1 MSNITVT
8 NLPVATSV
16 NGSAQLMAVQS
27 GTSVSVTAQQ
37 IANLNA
43 NGGTVTSI
51 TAQSPLSGGTITTT
65 GSIGL
70 STNSI
75 TNSYLGTMPAG
86 TIKGNNSGSTAQ
98 PQDLTAAQVLSLIG
112 GGTVSLINTGQGLQG
127 GPITTTGTI
136 SISNTGVTSGAYGTA
151 TAVSQIAINS
161 QGQITSA
168 SSVNILI
175 PTSQITGL
183 GTMATQNANSV
194 AITGGTIDQTTIGAT
209 TAAAGTFTNLTATG
223 TVAIGT
229 ISSGTWNGAPI
240 AVTYGGTGATTVS
253 GARTNLGAAA
263 SGANSDITSLTGL
276 TTPLAG
282 TEGGT
287 GYGSYT
293 TGDILYASSS
303 STLARLNDVA
313 TGNALISGGVGVAPS
328 WGQIGLSTHVSGTLG
343 TANGG
348 TGLTSFTSG
357 GALYA
362 TSTSVLTTGT
372 LPVASG
378 GTGTTT
384 STGTGSV
391 VLSNS
396 PTLVT
401 PALGTPSTA
410 ILTNATGLP
419 LTTGVTGV
427 LPVANGGTG
436 ASTLTGYLVGNGTG
450 AFTAQ
455 TTIPNAGLTNSSITI
470 GSTAISLG
478 GFATTLSGLTTVT
491 VTQDPT
497 AALQLSTKQYVDGQV
512 ASVSNTT
519 FHTAASYTTT
529 ADLGTVTYNNGTSGV
544 GATITNAGTQAA
556 LTIDGYTFTATD
568 VTNATRVLVKNQS
581 SGLQNGI
588 YVVTNQGSGSTNWV
602 LTRSTD
608 FNTVGTGPNY
618 IETGAAAFVSGG
630 TSNNSTSW
638 VMNTTGTITVGSTAL
653 VWVQTSSSGN
663 IIVTA
668 PITKTGNTIGL
679 GTVGVAN
686 GGTGL
691 TSLTAYGLLYAL
703 TTASVGQISPSTSGY
718 ALLST
723 GASSAPAFGQVSL
736 TAGVIGTLPTA
747 NGGTNLTTFTAANNA
762 IYSTSASALTAGT
775 LPVLA
780 GGTGVTTSTGTGSVV
795 LSTSPTL
802 VTPALGTPSA
812 AVLTNATGLPLTTGV
827 TGTLGVTNGG
837 TGTATTFT
845 TGSVVFAGASGVYS
859 QNNSKLFWD
868 NTNNR
873 LGINTATPQNQ
884 LTIVSN
890 TQTTTPTGTL
900 PSGTDLYIVG
910 ANAANTRITQD
921 AYGTGAYGSYTGR
934 QARGTAAS
942 PTASQSGD
950 TLTQFT
956 GRGYG
961 ATVFATASTGRFDIT
976 AAENFTDTA
985 QGTYASV
992 FTTAT
997 GANSPTEAFRFGP
1010 AGQFGIGAGTYGTSG
1025 QFLTSGGAS
1034 AAPSWTTVSLSTL
1047 TGTVPVAN
1055 GGTGLTSYTVGD
1067 LLYASAS
1074 TTLSKLADVATG
1086 SVLVSG
1092 GVGVAPAWSTSPTVT
1107 ALTTGSISN
1116 SGNTTNTGTGSRF
1129 LADFTNATIT
1139 NRLAFQTST
1148 TNSTTGI
1155 YALPNGT
1162 STVASWQATN
1172 AADPTNASKVLIATN
1187 GSTDVQLVSG
1197 INGTGTYLPLSF
1209 FTNGSGQFAINTSG
1223 AFGIGSVAGATV
1235 SYGTSGQ
1242 LFVSGGSAA
1251 QPSWTNTVSAAT
1263 TFSTSITSPIHY
1275 GGTGT
1280 GSTLTLQSTSGVGA
1294 TDSILMKVGNN
1305 GAVTALSINTLGT
1318 VTVPVLATSSSTNI
1332 TPVLSFNA
1340 SNTSLASGVSVA
1352 NNYLQTLLQNKSSTT
1367 GASTNYVLSN
1377 DIGTDSSYYGE
1388 FGMNSS
1394 VYSASTPVD
1403 FYSIN
1408 NGIYFSG
1415 HDGDISFGSG
1425 NGFKTYFPWGSSG
1438 ASAHVINSS
1447 GALGFSTNLG
1457 TTPALSG
1464 TTGYGTSGQ
1473 TVISG
1478 GSSGATA
1485 WGTLGIAGGGTG
1497 QTTASAAFNALSPIT
1512 TTGDLIIGN
1521 GTNSATRLAIGTNG
1535 YVLTSNGTTASW
1547 AAASGVIS
1555 FTAGT
1560 TGFTPSSATTGA
1572 ITLAGTLNT
1581 ANGGTGL
1588 SSYTTGDLLYA
1599 SGTTAIGKLSD
1610 VATGSVLVSGG
1621 TGVAP
1626 AWSASPTITTINYTT
1641 AVGVTSETVP
1651 LVIGGTTA
1659 SSTLTLESTS
1669 GAGTTDAI
1677 LFKTGSQSER
1687 MRIDTNGNVGI
1698 GTTSPVEKLQISTAS
1713 RSYLVVQAT
1722 NANPGNEQGIHLQAV
1737 TDSTHLQDWYIF
1749 QNPTTAPNALIFT
1762 NFSNNGSG
1770 VVGGERMRI
1779 DASGNLLVGYTSSNG
1794 SYKLQV
1800 NSQIFATSST
1810 IATSDANYKT
1820 NVMPLSGAL
1829 DIVQKLNPVSFSW
1842 KEHAVHNFDT
1852 ATPTVGFLA
1861 QELQTALSN
1870 QTYVNSIVKESEVTL
1885 PDETKE
1891 KFLGIAEG
1899 NMIALLTKAI
1909 QELKAE
1915 FDAYKASHA

>member
-16 NGSAQLMAVQS
+16 SGSAQLMAVQS

-51 TAQSPLSGGTITTT
+51 TATSPLSGGTITTT

-70 STNSI
+70 NTNSI

-136 SISNTGVTSGAYGTA
+136 SISNTGVTSGTYGSA
-151 TAVSQIAINS
+151 TAVPQIAINS

-168 SSVNILI
+168 SRVNILI

-229 ISSGTWNGAPI
+229 ISSGTWNGTPI
-240 AVTYGGTGATTVS
+240 AVTYGGTGATTAS

-276 TTPLAG
+276 TTPLAE

-328 WGQIGLSTHVSGTLG
+328 WGKIGLSTHVNGT
-343 TANGG
+343 
-348 TGLTSFTSG
+348 
-357 GALYA
+357 
-362 TSTSVLTTGT
+362 
-372 LPVASG
+372 
-378 GTGTTT
+378 
-384 STGTGSV
+384 
-391 VLSNS
+391 
-396 PTLVT
+396 
-401 PALGTPSTA
+401 
-410 ILTNATGLP
+410 
-419 LTTGVTGV
+419 

-436 ASTLTGYLVGNGTG
+436 ATTLTGYLVGNGTS
-450 AFTAQ
+450 AVTAVS
-455 TTIPNAGLTNSSITI
+455 TIPNAGLTNSSITI
-470 GSTAISLG
+470 GSTSVALG
-478 GFATTLSGLTTVT
+478 ASTSTLAGLTTVT

-497 AALQLSTKQYVDGQV
+497 TSLQLSTKQYVDNQV
-512 ASVSNTT
+512 ATVSNTT
-519 FHTAASYTTT
+519 FHTASAAATT
-529 ADLGTVTYNNGTSGV
+529 ANLTATYNNGTAGV
-544 GATITNAGTQAA
+544 GATLTNSGAQAA
-556 LTIDGYTFTATD
+556 FAVDGYTASLND
-568 VTNATRVLVKNQS
+568 RILVKDQTT
-581 SGLQNGI
+581 GAQNGI
-588 YVVTNQGSGSTNWV
+588 YTVTTLGSGSTNWV
-602 LTRSTD
+602 LTRATD

-618 IETGAAAFVSGG
+618 IETGASTFVNGG
-630 TSNNSTSW
+630 TTWGSTSW

-663 IIVTA
+663 ITVSA

-691 TSLTAYGLLYAL
+691 TSLTSYAVLYAAS
-703 TTASVGQISPSTSGY
+703 TSSVGQISPSTTGY
-718 ALLST
+718 PLLST
-723 GASSAPAFGQVSL
+723 GASTAPAFGQLSL
-736 TAGVIGTLPTA
+736 TAGVT
-747 NGGTNLTTFTAANNA
+747 
-762 IYSTSASALTAGT
+762 GT
-775 LPVLA
+775 LPV
-780 GGTGVTTSTGTGSVV
+780 G
-795 LSTSPTL
+795 
-802 VTPALGTPSA
+802 
-812 AVLTNATGLPLTTGV
+812 
-827 TGTLGVTNGG
+827 NGG
-837 TGTATTFT
+837 TGSATTFT

-859 QNNSKLFWD
+859 QNNAKFFWD

-873 LGINTATPQNQ
+873 LGINTATPQTQ

-921 AYGTGAYGSYTGR
+921 AYGTGAYGVYTAR
-934 QARGTAAS
+934 SARGTAAS

-961 ATVFATASTGRFDIT
+961 ATGFATASTGRFDVT

-1067 LLYASAS
+1067 LIYASAS

-1162 STVASWQATN
+1162 STAASWQATN
-1172 AADPTNASKVLIATN
+1172 AADPTNASKILIATN

-1251 QPSWTNTVSAAT
+1251 QPSWTSPTSIAVTSINFGTTGLTPSTATQGAVTVAGTLVAANGGTGQSSYTVGDLLYASSTTALSKLAAVASGSVLVSAGTGTAPAYSAT
-1263 TFSTSITSPIHY
+1263 PSVTSITAPTHL

-1280 GSTLTLQSTSGVGA
+1280 GSSLTLQSTSGVGA
-1294 TDSILMKVGNN
+1294 TDSIVMKVGNN
-1305 GAVTALSINTLGT
+1305 GATTALSIATGGTVTIGTLNLTNTLGT
-1318 VTVPVLATSSSTNI
+1318 AYGGTGLTGFTAANNAIYSTSSSVLTAGTLPVLA
-1332 TPVLSFNA
+1332 
-1340 SNTSLASGVSVA
+1340 
-1352 NNYLQTLLQNKSSTT
+1352 
-1367 GASTNYVLSN
+1367 
-1377 DIGTDSSYYGE
+1377 
-1388 FGMNSS
+1388 
-1394 VYSASTPVD
+1394 
-1403 FYSIN
+1403 
-1408 NGIYFSG
+1408 
-1415 HDGDISFGSG
+1415 
-1425 NGFKTYFPWGSSG
+1425 
-1438 ASAHVINSS
+1438 
-1447 GALGFSTNLG
+1447 
-1457 TTPALSG
+1457 
-1464 TTGYGTSGQ
+1464 
-1473 TVISG
+1473 
-1478 GSSGATA
+1478 
-1485 WGTLGIAGGGTG
+1485 GGTG
-1497 QTTASAAFNALSPIT
+1497 VTTSTGTGSVVLSASPTFTGTLNAAAITATGAITDSIGNVRTIVQNSQTTAYTLVATDNGKFISIT
-1512 TTGDLIIGN
+1512 TGGVTVNASIFSAGQNVVIFNNSGSSQTITQ
-1521 GTNSATRLAIGTNG
+1521 GTSVTMTLAG
-1535 YVLTSNGTTASW
+1535 
-1547 AAASGVIS
+1547 
-1555 FTAGT
+1555 
-1560 TGFTPSSATTGA
+1560 SATTGNR
-1572 ITLAGTLNT
+1572 TLAQYG
-1581 ANGGTGL
+1581 
-1588 SSYTTGDLLYA
+1588 
-1599 SGTTAIGKLSD
+1599 
-1610 VATGSVLVSGG
+1610 VATVLC
-1621 TGVAP
+1621 
-1626 AWSASPTITTINYTT
+1626 
-1641 AVGVTSETVP
+1641 
-1651 LVIGGTTA
+1651 
-1659 SSTLTLESTS
+1659 
-1669 GAGTTDAI
+1669 
-1677 LFKTGSQSER
+1677 TGSNTFV
-1687 MRIDTNGNVGI
+1687 ITG
-1698 GTTSPVEKLQISTAS
+1698 
-1713 RSYLVVQAT
+1713 
-1722 NANPGNEQGIHLQAV
+1722 QG
-1737 TDSTHLQDWYIF
+1737 
-1749 QNPTTAPNALIFT
+1749 
-1762 NFSNNGSG
+1762 
-1770 VVGGERMRI
+1770 
-1779 DASGNLLVGYTSSNG
+1779 
-1794 SYKLQV
+1794 
-1800 NSQIFATSST
+1800 
-1810 IATSDANYKT
+1810 
-1820 NVMPLSGAL
+1820 
-1829 DIVQKLNPVSFSW
+1829 
-1842 KEHAVHNFDT
+1842 
-1852 ATPTVGFLA
+1852 
-1861 QELQTALSN
+1861 
-1870 QTYVNSIVKESEVTL
+1870 
-1885 PDETKE
+1885 
-1891 KFLGIAEG
+1891 
-1899 NMIALLTKAI
+1899 LT
-1909 QELKAE
+1909 
-1915 FDAYKASHA
+1915 